1 MPKKNFHLYL
11 EKAQGKENSVIEK
24 INEILDFR
32 KTIKDSN
39 LIKET
44 FTFLHYPDGSEFNPT
59 SYTNDEN
66 AMSAI
71 NVSNLSELKNMIV
84 DQNLYSK
91 NNSITYKIEYL
102 ENDAVISKAF
112 STEEYSSEREW
123 GSEKETKTTDSLE
136 IKKQDETGE
145 RYEKQSSS
153 ISMSELKY

>member
-112 STEEYSSEREW
+112 STEEYSSERKW
-123 GSEKETKTTDSLE
+123 G
-136 IKKQDETGE
+136 
-145 RYEKQSSS
+145 
-153 ISMSELKY
+153 